1 MEIALEAG
9 KGQAMPG
16 SLELAYLGD
25 AVFEI
30 YVRESL
36 VRRGGRMKTLHRA
49 AVDKVCAHAQAGHL
63 QRISGLLTEEEAAVV
78 RRARNAKQT
87 PSRHADRA
95 EYHSATGF
103 EALIGYLYYNGR
115 GQRLNELMAVVLSAQ
130 EEPQCPR

>member
-25 AVFEI
+25 AVYEVI
-30 YVRESL
+30 IRSIVVERSNAPVNKLHKRSSTL
-36 VRRGGRMKTLHRA
+36 VKA
-49 AVDKVCAHAQAGHL
+49 SAQARL
-63 QRISGLLTEEEAAVV
+63 IKAIEARLTEEEVSV
-78 RRARNAKQT
+78 YKRGRNAKQT

-115 GQRLNELMAVVLSAQ
+115 SQR
-130 EEPQCPR
+130 PRGAEYCLCQRAGGLYL